1 MEDRM
6 KKIFIL
12 FILLALSLFA
22 FNCGGGSGSSSSPK
36 GENLGEPSIVQLLP
50 AQFIAQTNSI
60 ITLHAKVLDGNGAPV
75 KNIPVSFT
83 NLSPIGTLSS
93 TTAQTNSTGIASV
106 TLKSTTSG
114 FSTVQAEINKGVS
127 QVRDR
132 KTVFFSSN
140 NVLGVT
146 MSLDVDSVPGNGDD
160 NTFFGYD
167 EPTDF
172 ILFSP
177 PPDPDYT
184 VVVLA
189 TVRNAGGVRLA
200 GELVQWFTDE
210 AEATF
215 IRTETETNAN
225 GQAKAIIK
233 VTPES
238 IRATNTY
245 VNIMAFAGNGAASMV
260 TLFLEPVV
268 VESITVSANPQ
279 TVDSGGT
286 STITANVTST
296 AGTPV
301 PDGTTVTF
309 TTNKG
314 GIEPFAQTTNG
325 IATAEY
331 TPPTVNVETTA
342 RITASIGAIFDI
354 VDINIAGPKPLSV
367 TPTVTINGAIGG
379 IATFTVSGGTPAY
392 TITSNNPAFPPV
404 PTIVATSGGTFT
416 VVVPSGTA
424 SINVLYTIQDTKG
437 LSATATLQIA
447 TTAGA
452 MTVSPLSATICENTA
467 SCTALTTTATFTIT
481 GGTPPYS
488 IISSKPLVIANPG
501 SLAGPSPVTFIVDAI
516 TDSITSNTNVDLTI
530 NDAAT
535 SPALVTRTVT
545 VVNQ

>member
-379 IATFTVSGGTPAY
+379 IATLTVSGGTPAY
-392 TITSNNPAFPPV
+392 TIASNDPAFPPV
-404 PTIVATSGGTFT
+404 PTSVATSGGTFKVT
-416 VVVPSGTA
+416 VPTGTA
-424 SINVLYTIQDTKG
+424 SKNVLYTVQDTKG
-437 LSATATLQIA
+437 QSATATLQI
-447 TTAGA
+447 TTAAGA
-452 MTVSPLSATICENTA
+452 MTVAPLSATICENNTTC
-467 SCTALTTTATFTIT
+467 SVGTTTATFTIT
-481 GGTPPYS
+481 GGTPTPSYNVTS
-488 IISSKPLVIANPG
+488 DNIAVITSPG
-501 SLAGPSPVTFIVDAI
+501 VLAGNTFTVDANAITADTIVTLTI
-516 TDSITSNTNVDLTI
+516 TDNAPTP
-530 NDAAT
+530 AT
-535 SPALVTRTVT
+535 VTRTVT
-545 VVNQ
+545 VVNQN